1 MKFLGVGLGSMGKRR
16 IRLLKFNYSNIEL
29 IGVDTKED
37 RKKEVE
43 KLFNIKTYKN
53 LDRAIE
59 KENPVA
65 VLVCTSPIY
74 HSEIILKC
82 LDKNINI
89 FTEINLLDKN
99 YDDIIASAKS
109 RNLKLFLS
117 STFLYRNE
125 IKYIKEKT
133 IKEKN
138 LTYRYHVG
146 QYLPDWHP
154 WESYKDFFVGYKVT
168 NGCRGLFAIELP
180 WIIDTFG
187 EIEGLSFIKNKVTNL
202 EINYHDNYVVVLKHK
217 NGNIGTLNIDVVSRK
232 AIRNFEVYNENIHL
246 FWDGTPNS
254 LNEFNIESKVMKN
267 IKVYKEVEKDNR
279 YSENIIEN
287 AYLDELDAF
296 IKYLNGDDSF
306 IRYSFEKDKYTLS
319 IIDEIEGED

>member
-1 MKFLGVGLGSMGKRR
+1 MKFLVVGLGSMGKRR

-154 WESYKDFFVGYKVT
+154 WESYKDFFVGDKVT
-168 NGCRGLFAIELP
+168 NGCRELFAIELP

>member
-1 MKFLGVGLGSMGKRR
+1 MKFLVVGLGSMGKRR
-16 IRLLKFNYSNIEL
+16 IRLLNSNYNNIEL
-29 IGVDTKED
+29 IGIDIKED

-43 KLFNIKTYKN
+43 KLFNIKTYDN
-53 LDRAIE
+53 LDKAIE
-59 KENPVA
+59 IENPGA

-99 YDDIIASAKS
+99 YDDIISLEKS
-109 RNLKLFLS
+109 KNLKLFLS

-138 LTYRYHVG
+138 LNYRYHVG

-154 WESYKDFFVGYKVT
+154 WESYKDFFVGDNAT
-168 NGCRGLFAIELP
+168 NGCRELFAIELP

-187 EIEGLSFIKNKVTNL
+187 AIESINVMKNKITNL
-202 EINYHDNYVVVLKHK
+202 EIDYPDNYVVVLKHK
-217 NGNIGTLNIDVVSRK
+217 NGNIGTLNVDVVSRK
-232 AIRNFEVYNENIHL
+232 AIRSFEVYNENIHL
-246 FWDGTPNS
+246 FWEGTPNS
-254 LNEFNIESKVMKN
+254 LNEFNIESKTLEN
-267 IKVYKEVEKDNR
+267 IKVYDEVEKDNR

-306 IRYSFEKDKYTLS
+306 VRYSFEKDKYTLS
-319 IIDEIEGED
+319 IIDEIEGEN

>member
-1 MKFLGVGLGSMGKRR
+1 MKFLVVGLGSMGKRR
-16 IRLLKFNYSNIEL
+16 IRLLKYNYNNIEL
-29 IGVDTKED
+29 IGVDTKGD

-43 KLFNIKTYKN
+43 KLFNIKTYDN
-53 LDRAIE
+53 LDIAIE
-59 KENPVA
+59 IENPVA

-74 HSEIILKC
+74 HSQIILKC
-82 LDKNINI
+82 LNKDINV

-99 YDDIIASAKS
+99 YDDMIYLAKS

-154 WESYKDFFVGYKVT
+154 WESYKDFFVGDKVT
-168 NGCRGLFAIELP
+168 NGCRELFAIELP

-306 IRYSFEKDKYTLS
+306 VRYSFEKDKYTLS
-319 IIDEIEGED
+319 IIDEIEGEN

>member
-1 MKFLGVGLGSMGKRR
+1 MKFLVVGLGSMGKRR

-154 WESYKDFFVGYKVT
+154 WESYKDFFVGDKVT
-168 NGCRGLFAIELP
+168 NGCRELFAIELP

-187 EIEGLSFIKNKVTNL
+187 EIEGLSVIKNKVTNL
-202 EINYHDNYVVVLKHK
+202 EIDYHDNYVVVLKHK

-306 IRYSFEKDKYTLS
+306 VRYSFEKDKYTLS

>member
-1 MKFLGVGLGSMGKRR
+1 MKFIVVGLGSMGKRR
-16 IRLLKFNYSNIEL
+16 IRLLNSNYNNIEL
-29 IGVDTKED
+29 IGVDTKDD

-43 KLFNIKTYKN
+43 KLFNIKTYNN
-53 LDRAIE
+53 LDKAIE
-59 KENPVA
+59 IEKPGA

-82 LDKNINI
+82 LGKNINI

-99 YDDIIASAKS
+99 YDDIISLAKS

-125 IKYIKEKT
+125 IKYIKERT

-154 WESYKDFFVGYKVT
+154 WESYKDFFVGEKAT
-168 NGCRGLFAIELP
+168 NGCRELFAIELP

-187 EIEGLSFIKNKVTNL
+187 EIESINVVKNKVTSL
-202 EINYHDNYVVVLKHK
+202 EIDYFDNYVVVLKHK

-232 AIRNFEVYNENIHL
+232 PIRSFEVYSENIHL
-246 FWDGTPNS
+246 FWKGTPNS
-254 LNEFNIESKVMKN
+254 LKEFNIESKDLEN
-267 IKVYKEVEKDNR
+267 IKVYDEVEKDNR

-306 IRYSFEKDKYTLS
+306 VRYSFEKDKHTLS
-319 IIDEIEGED
+319 IIDKIEGDN

>member
-1 MKFLGVGLGSMGKRR
+1 MKFLVVGLGSMGKRR
-16 IRLLKFNYSNIEL
+16 IRLLKSNYSNIEL
-29 IGVDTKED
+29 VGVDTKED
-37 RKKEVE
+37 RKKEAE
-43 KLFNIKTYKN
+43 KLFNIKTYDN
-53 LDRAIE
+53 LDKAIE
-59 KENPVA
+59 IEKPGA

-99 YDDIIASAKS
+99 YDNIISLAES

-154 WESYKDFFVGYKVT
+154 WESYRDFFVGEKAT
-168 NGCRGLFAIELP
+168 NGCRELFAIELP
-180 WIIDTFG
+180 WIIDSFG
-187 EIEGLSFIKNKVTNL
+187 EIESINVVKNKVTNL
-202 EINYHDNYVVVLKHK
+202 EIDYLDNYVVVLKHK
-217 NGNIGTLNIDVVSRK
+217 NGSIGTLNVDVVSRK
-232 AIRNFEVYNENIHL
+232 AIRSFEVYNENIHL
-246 FWDGTPNS
+246 FWEGTPNS
-254 LNEFNIESKVMKN
+254 LNEFNVETKTLEN
-267 IKVYKEVEKDNR
+267 IKVYDEVEKDNR

-296 IKYLNGDDSF
+296 IKYLNGDDSLV
-306 IRYSFEKDKYTLS
+306 RYSFEKDKYTLS
-319 IIDEIEGED
+319 IIDKIEGEN